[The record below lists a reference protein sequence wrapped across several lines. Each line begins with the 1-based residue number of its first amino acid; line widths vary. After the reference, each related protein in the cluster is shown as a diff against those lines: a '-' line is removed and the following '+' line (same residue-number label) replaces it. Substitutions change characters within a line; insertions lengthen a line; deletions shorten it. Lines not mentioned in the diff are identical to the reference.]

1 MFFLELTEYT
11 VICKNIIIYYIM
23 PTLTEIYNANVSGIQ
38 SQLNA
43 TIRKINLMRIHN
55 AFKKVLINRAIND
68 SNAILK
74 KITEKY
80 NQNAKKQY
88 AFLVGINYT
97 GTINELYGCIN
108 DTKNVE
114 DFLKNKYNF
123 TNVTLLNDE
132 TPEKPT
138 KQNILIGLRTL
149 LSNTASGDTAF
160 FMFSGHGT
168 CTADFNKDEADGQDE
183 VIVPID
189 AYSIGTCI
197 IDDELNRMIRDT
209 LKPGAKLVALFDCCF
224 SGTVLDLRY
233 TYGYP
238 NNTNVSETAGDVYMI
253 SGCTD
258 QQISM
263 DTVAP
268 FNGKEMA
275 SGAMTYAFLTMI
287 KETTIMGDL
296 VTKMQTFLK
305 ENGYSQRPLLSSGK
319 LVDYG
324 KTSFLQN

>member
-1 MFFLELTEYT
+1 
-11 VICKNIIIYYIM
+11 M
-23 PTLTEIYNANVSGIQ
+23 PTLTEIYNANIVSLQ
-38 SQLNA
+38 AQLNT

-55 AFKKVLINRAIND
+55 VFKKVLINRAINE
-68 SNAILK
+68 SNTIFK
-74 KITEKY
+74 KITDKY
-80 NQNAKKQY
+80 NQNAKKQS

-108 DTKNVE
+108 DTKNVQ
-114 DFLKNKYNF
+114 DLLKNKYNF

-132 TPEKPT
+132 TSEKPT
-138 KQNILIGLRTL
+138 KQNILTGLRTL

-168 CTADFNKDEADGQDE
+168 CTADFNNDEKDGQDE

-224 SGTVLDLRY
+224 SGTALDLRY
-233 TYGYP
+233 TYGYSD
-238 NNTNVSETAGDVYMI
+238 NTNESETAGDVYMI

-263 DTVAP
+263 DTVASV
-268 FNGKEMA
+268 NGKEMA
-275 SGAMTYAFLTMI
+275 SGAMTYAFLSMI
-287 KETTIMGDL
+287 KETAIMGDL

-324 KTSFLQN
+324 KTSFL

>member
-1 MFFLELTEYT
+1 
-11 VICKNIIIYYIM
+11 M
-23 PTLTEIYNANVSGIQ
+23 PTLTEIYNANVSQLRI
-38 SQLNA
+38 QLN
-43 TIRKINLMRIHN
+43 TIIRKINLMRIHSTL
-55 AFKKVLINRAIND
+55 KKVLICRTINQI
-68 SNAILK
+68 NIILK
-74 KITEKY
+74 KITKKY
-80 NQNAKKQY
+80 NQDMINARKQT

-108 DTKNVE
+108 DTKNIE
-114 DFLKNKYNF
+114 GLLKNKYNF
-123 TNVTLLNDE
+123 TNITLLNDE

-138 KQNILIGLRTL
+138 KQNILKGLREL
-149 LSNTASGDTAF
+149 LSNTESGDTAF

-168 CTADFNKDEADGQDE
+168 CTADFNNDEKDGQDE

-189 AYSIGTCI
+189 AYSYDTCI
-197 IDDELNRMIRDT
+197 IDDELNRLIRDT

-224 SGTVLDLRY
+224 SGTVLDLPY

-238 NNTNVSETAGDVYMI
+238 DNTNQPETVGNVYMI

-258 QQISM
+258 QQLSM

-268 FNGKEMA
+268 INGKDMS

-296 VTKMQTFLK
+296 VSKMNTFLN
-305 ENGYSQRPLLSSGK
+305 ENGYTQRPLLSSGK

-324 KTSFLQN
+324 KTVFLHN

>member
-1 MFFLELTEYT
+1 MS
-11 VICKNIIIYYIM
+11 
-23 PTLTEIYNANVSGIQ
+23 TLTEIYNANVSKLLA
-38 SQLNA
+38 QLNA

-55 AFKKVLINRAIND
+55 VFKNVLINRAINETND
-68 SNAILK
+68 YLK
-74 KITEKY
+74 KITDKY
-80 NQNAKKQY
+80 NQNAKKQS

-108 DTKNVE
+108 DTKNIQ
-114 DFLKNKYNF
+114 DLLKNKYNF

-138 KQNILIGLRTL
+138 KQNILTGLRTL

-168 CTADFNKDEADGQDE
+168 CTADFNNDEKDGQDE

-238 NNTNVSETAGDVYMI
+238 DNTNESETAGDVYMI

-258 QQISM
+258 QQLSM

-268 FNGKEMA
+268 VNGKEMA
-275 SGAMTYAFLTMI
+275 SGAMTYAFLSMI
-287 KETTIMGDL
+287 KETAIMGDL
-296 VTKMQTFLK
+296 VTKMQKILK

-324 KTSFLQN
+324 KTSFLQV

>member
-1 MFFLELTEYT
+1 
-11 VICKNIIIYYIM
+11 M
-23 PTLTEIYNANVSGIQ
+23 PTLTEIYNANVSQ
-38 SQLNA
+38 LREQLNA

-55 AFKKVLINRAIND
+55 
-68 SNAILK
+68 ILK
-74 KITEKY
+74 KNLINKAITESNNILKKLTEKY
-80 NQNAKKQY
+80 NQDMINVKKQT

-114 DFLKNKYNF
+114 DLLKNKYNF
-123 TNVTLLNDE
+123 TNVTLLNDN

-138 KQNILIGLRTL
+138 KQNILKGLQAL
-149 LSNTASGDTAF
+149 LSNTRPGDTAF

-168 CTADFNKDEADGQDE
+168 CTADLNNDEKDGQDE

-189 AYSIGTCI
+189 AYSYNTCI
-197 IDDELNRMIRDT
+197 IDDELNRMIRNT

-238 NNTNVSETAGDVYMI
+238 DNTNQSETAGNVYMI

-258 QQISM
+258 QQLSM

-268 FNGKEMA
+268 INGKEMA
-275 SGAMTYAFLTMI
+275 SGALTYAFLTMI

-296 VTKMQTFLK
+296 VKKMQTFLK
-305 ENGYSQRPLLSSGK
+305 ENGYTQFPLLSSGK
-319 LVDYG
+319 MVDYG
-324 KTSFLQN
+324 KTDFLHN